1 MWKTSINR
9 TILECKGYY
18 NITFFSQIVVLIEP
32 YWNVKIAELGMNAG
46 FYVVLIEPY
55 WNVKTKYTWS
65 KIKGEP
71 VLIEPYWNVKIKYA
85 SLL

>member
-1 MWKTSINR
+1 
-9 TILECKGYY
+9 
-18 NITFFSQIVVLIEP
+18 
-32 YWNVKIAELGMNAG
+32 MNAG

>member
-1 MWKTSINR
+1 
-9 TILECKGYY
+9 
-18 NITFFSQIVVLIEP
+18 
-32 YWNVKIAELGMNAG
+32 MNAVYG
-46 FYVVLIEPY
+46 VVVLIEPY

>member
-9 TILECKGYY
+9 TILECKAKCAQ
-18 NITFFSQIVVLIEP
+18 NVVRFKLVLIEP

>member
-1 MWKTSINR
+1 MSRKCCQFLSNR
-9 TILECKGYY
+9 IKGYNVY
-18 NITFFSQIVVLIEP
+18 YVLIEP